1 MDRKIVLLSAVL
13 QFASGSADACSFTQ
27 NAAPQRWYEWASNL
41 FAGTVTKVEQDR
53 KRSLDIITVRV
64 VETFKGPEG
73 EVATVQIPT
82 GLRAMCSQELP
93 AVGAQVLVAMDPTNN
108 SAVVPLTADYAKLL
122 REHGSKLQPKGAP

>member
-1 MDRKIVLLSAVL
+1 MVLATAVL
-13 QFASGSADACSFTQ
+13 QLATGPAEACSFTR
-27 NAAPQRWYEWASNL
+27 NAAPERWYEWASNL

-93 AVGAQVLVAMDPTNN
+93 AIGAQVLVAMDPTNN

-122 REHGSKLQPKGAP
+122 REYGRRP